1 MWFYRVFS
9 PQPASSTGRPRKMVH
24 ILHSQCANLTPFIE
38 HPVPPGV
45 LLQTNYILDHTVFSR
60 SMAELRLVEKISN
73 ISLVSASL
81 TISAL
86 LMATKVIV
94 NDWWRLFVSSILLL
108 TSCFKIS
115 DVKKKTIAVTDIIT
129 SVLTPHTPTS
139 HRMIRFGISHCLQIV
154 SKQTEVPSSKIL
166 FSIGQTRFHMMMI

>member
-1 MWFYRVFS
+1 
-9 PQPASSTGRPRKMVH
+9 
-24 ILHSQCANLTPFIE
+24 
-38 HPVPPGV
+38 
-45 LLQTNYILDHTVFSR
+45 
-60 SMAELRLVEKISN
+60 MAELRLVEKISG

-81 TISAL
+81 TIGAL

-139 HRMIRFGISHCLQIV
+139 HRMIRFDVSHCLQIV
-154 SKQTEVPSSKIL
+154 SK
-166 FSIGQTRFHMMMI
+166 IGQRYLPLKYFSRLGKQDSI